1 MLEDKILSDVEM
13 ELASGEDKSIG
24 FRVWLYGCQGLDV
37 EVGAFLG
44 ITDLSSCLKS
54 QPVPVVVGSSAMPWR
69 FLGLVPSR
77 LSNKMCTSIGLT
89 E

>member
-37 EVGAFLG
+37 EVRSILG
-44 ITDLSSCLKS
+44 HH
-54 QPVPVVVGSSAMPWR
+54 
-69 FLGLVPSR
+69 
-77 LSNKMCTSIGLT
+77 
-89 E
+89 